1 MYKYVKKKSPLYAE
15 FYSRNI
21 MPFKPIP
28 ERDELQGRRDK
39 ELLVVILWADI
50 CEWFVFLYPYHSPIF
65 SQWNG
70 KILEYDNI

>member
-28 ERDELQGRRDK
+28 ERDELQGRRDM
-39 ELLVVILWADI
+39 EMLVVIL
-50 CEWFVFLYPYHSPIF
+50 
-65 SQWNG
+65 
-70 KILEYDNI
+70 